1 VFTVQAAIALS
12 KNQAVEIRVEIM
24 SGPASESRRG
34 DGPEDEAYLKLVG
47 DRVRLERVR
56 RNMSRKVLSQAS
68 GVSERYL
75 AELERGTGNA
85 SLLVVRQ
92 IALAMGLGI
101 ADLTSEQALGGSS
114 PPRAV
119 WPPHRQVP

>member
-1 VFTVQAAIALS
+1 MTGAERGWFAICMVLQG
-12 KNQAVEIRVEIM
+12 KIM
-24 SGPASESRRG
+24 NGLAGESRRG
-34 DGPEDEAYLKLVG
+34 NGPDNEAYLKLVG

-56 RNMSRKVLSQAS
+56 RHMSRRVLSQAS

-92 IALAMGLGI
+92 IAVAMGLGM
-101 ADLTSEQALGGSS
+101 ADLTAERVQRLLD
-114 PPRAV
+114 
-119 WPPHRQVP
+119 

>member
-1 VFTVQAAIALS
+1 
-12 KNQAVEIRVEIM
+12 M
-24 SGPASESRRG
+24 SGSASDGRRG
-34 DGPEDEAYLKLVG
+34 GGPENEAYLKLVG

-56 RNMSRKVLSQAS
+56 RNMSRKVLSRAS

-92 IALAMGLGI
+92 IALAMGLGM
-101 ADLTSEQALGGSS
+101 AELTAERAAANAAPNQSEWPSPRRQA
-114 PPRAV
+114 P
-119 WPPHRQVP
+119 

>member
-1 VFTVQAAIALS
+1 
-12 KNQAVEIRVEIM
+12 M
-24 SGPASESRRG
+24 SGPASENRRG
-34 DGPEDEAYLKLVG
+34 DGPENEAYLKLVG

-56 RNMSRKVLSQAS
+56 RNMSRKVLSQVS

-92 IALAMGLGI
+92 IALAMGLAI
-101 ADLTSEQALGGSS
+101 ADLTSEQTAAGGA

-119 WPPHRQVP
+119 WPQHREVP

>member
-1 VFTVQAAIALS
+1 
-12 KNQAVEIRVEIM
+12 M
-24 SGPASESRRG
+24 SGPATESRRG
-34 DGPEDEAYLKLVG
+34 GGPEDEAYLRLVG
-47 DRVRLERVR
+47 YRVRVERVR

-101 ADLTSEQALGGSS
+101 ADLTSEQTAGGAA
-114 PPRAV
+114 PHRAV
-119 WPPHRQVP
+119 WPSYREVP

>member
-1 VFTVQAAIALS
+1 MA
-12 KNQAVEIRVEIM
+12 M
-24 SGPASESRRG
+24 SGFASESRRG
-34 DGPEDEAYLKLVG
+34 GGPENEAYLKLVG

-56 RNMSRKVLSQAS
+56 RNMSRRVLSQAS

-92 IALAMGLGI
+92 IALAMGLGM
-101 ADLTSEQALGGSS
+101 AELTAEQAAANAAPGPS
-114 PPRAV
+114 PWPSPRREA
-119 WPPHRQVP
+119 P